1 LGNNNITLGASISSI
16 SASASNYFQTNGSG
30 KVISSLANNASRL
43 FPVGNAAYNPISINN
58 KTGITDTFSVNLMD
72 TAYLNGSSSGLIEN
86 PFVKRTWNISK
97 NTASANSG
105 SGVDISF
112 TWNANEVVG
121 TLANPTLNHHNGLG
135 WEIPTIG
142 TSSVS
147 GNTLSYTGYKGTF
160 SPFAIGGS
168 TTVALPVELNEFN
181 SKCFDDYTTI
191 KWTTASEKNNA
202 FFELYK
208 SEDAINWQKMYTAK
222 GQGDKPT
229 ETHYSFNDFDKKSGY
244 YRLKDIDES
253 GIENWSNIIATSCRD
268 NVSLKTTLYPNP
280 AVEYVII
287 ETTIEENSNY
297 RIMDLNGMELLFG
310 KIISEKTK
318 VNITSLSAGIYF
330 VEISRKSLKER
341 FKFIKY

>member
-1 LGNNNITLGASISSI
+1 
-16 SASASNYFQTNGSG
+16 
-30 KVISSLANNASRL
+30 
-43 FPVGNAAYNPISINN
+43 
-58 KTGITDTFSVNLMD
+58 
-72 TAYLNGSSSGLIEN
+72 
-86 PFVKRTWNISK
+86 
-97 NTASANSG
+97 
-105 SGVDISF
+105 
-112 TWNANEVVG
+112 
-121 TLANPTLNHHNGLG
+121 
-135 WEIPTIG
+135 
-142 TSSVS
+142 
-147 GNTLSYTGYKGTF
+147 
-160 SPFAIGGS
+160 
-168 TTVALPVELNEFN
+168 
-181 SKCFDDYTTI
+181 
-191 KWTTASEKNNA
+191 
-202 FFELYK
+202 
-208 SEDAINWQKMYTAK
+208 MYTAK
-222 GQGDKPT
+222 GQGTKAT

-268 NVSLKTTLYPNP
+268 NVSLETTLYPNP